1 MTDED
6 TIPVMT
12 TEGSPTAKA
21 QFAVRRSQRRIARSL
36 ARHAEIQQRLA
47 QAVAAA
53 ITNTAP
59 SKRGMRIL
67 LVEDNT
73 ALRRALKWTLEV
85 DDHVI
90 DEAGTMADA
99 LRLLAS
105 ERYDH
110 IVLDI
115 LLPDGNGAQIAR
127 HRREL
132 GDVTPITVLTALDTT
147 EALNMIEG
155 IPGIGLML
163 KDDIEGL
170 RRSVIRA
177 SVLPPPIKRQA

>member
-1 MTDED
+1 MTDDD
-6 TIPVMT
+6 TIPVHHEDT
-12 TEGSPTAKA
+12 PAAKA
-21 QFAVRRSQRRIARSL
+21 QFAVRRSQRRIARNL

-47 QAVAAA
+47 QAVASA
-53 ITNTAP
+53 IADTAP
-59 SKRGMRIL
+59 AKRGMRIL
-67 LVEDNT
+67 LVEDNP
-73 ALRRALKWTLEV
+73 ALRRALTWTLEV
-85 DDHVI
+85 DDHVV
-90 DEAGTMADA
+90 DAAGTVAEA
-99 LRLLAS
+99 VRFLAT
-105 ERYDH
+105 EHYDH

-132 GDVTPITVLTALDTT
+132 GDATPITVLTALDTT

-163 KDDIEGL
+163 KDDADGI

-177 SVLPPPIKRQA
+177 SVLPPPIKRPA